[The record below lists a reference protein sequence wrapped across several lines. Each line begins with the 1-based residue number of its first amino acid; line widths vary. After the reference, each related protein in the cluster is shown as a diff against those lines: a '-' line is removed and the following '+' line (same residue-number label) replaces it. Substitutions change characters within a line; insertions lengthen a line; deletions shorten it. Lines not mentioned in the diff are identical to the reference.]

1 VNHSADFDRIATHLH
16 HPIPTLRSLEIIA
29 RSQRP
34 RILELPSN
42 LRDGLFLYLKKLC
55 LNGIS
60 SFRGLQTFPH
70 ITELL
75 LYTNAY
81 LKITNIT
88 LLVALGQLP
97 GLEKVYI
104 TFHDVWDTGIDPI
117 GMITLPCVQEIR
129 LSAFHVR
136 VPMIPVAVPPI
147 LRFLKLPKATSLT
160 VQQSPSLLPRDL
172 SILPVTSFGE
182 HLPNYVELLDLRIHT
197 AAESGTVVF
206 QSPSQAIFTY
216 RTAALRDFKQEARL
230 WGNLPLRSV
239 RRVTAVLGDLVLI
252 GGEDAWLVDLFGK
265 LDFLELL
272 ELVGDCGHVLRR
284 LRRRM
289 VWGATWVDIRTPIVR
304 GGEYAKC
311 QAFRFESVKGS
322 LGLDQMT
329 VTYIPDSTVHEGLA
343 LDPDAE
349 CSNDD
354 EDWDEDYCEGSD
366 EDDEDEDDEDE
377 DDED

>member
-1 VNHSADFDRIATHLH
+1 M
-16 HPIPTLRSLEIIA
+16 
-29 RSQRP
+29 
-34 RILELPSN
+34 
-42 LRDGLFLYLKKLC
+42 C

-60 SFRGLQTFPH
+60 SFRGLRTFPH

-81 LKITNIT
+81 LNTTTIT
-88 LLVALGQLP
+88 LLNALGQLP

-104 TFHDVWDTGIDPI
+104 TFHDVWDTGVDPI
-117 GMITLPCVQEIR
+117 GVTTLLCVQEIR

-136 VPMIPVAVPPI
+136 VPMSPVAVPPI
-147 LRFLKLPKATSLT
+147 LQFLKLPKATSLT
-160 VQQSPSLLPRDL
+160 VQQLGSLLPWNL

-197 AAESGTVVF
+197 AAESGTVIF

-216 RTAALRDFKQEARL
+216 HTGALRDFQLEARL
-230 WGNLPLRSV
+230 WGDLPLRSV
-239 RRVTAVLGDLVLI
+239 RRVTAVLVNPVRI
-252 GGEDAWLVDLFGK
+252 GGEDAWLVDLLGE

-272 ELVGDCGHVLRR
+272 ELGGDCGHVLRR

-289 VWGATWVDIRTPIVR
+289 VRGATLVDIRTLIVR

-311 QAFRFESVKGS
+311 QAFKFESIKGS

-329 VTYIPDSTVHEGLA
+329 VTYIPDPTVHEGLA
-343 LDPDAE
+343 PDPDAE
-349 CSNDD
+349 SSSDD
-354 EDWDEDYCEGSD
+354 EDWDEDYSEGSDEGDED

-377 DDED
+377 DDEDEDDEG